1 MLIDKIQGIKRDR
14 IYIGYF
20 VLGKTFFDEIC
31 GLISRV
37 KGVSRLCG

>member
-1 MLIDKIQGIKRDR
+1 MLIDKIQGIKRG
-14 IYIGYF
+14 IYIGHF

-37 KGVSRLCG
+37 KVVSSLCG